1 MKKYELL
8 YILRPDLEE
17 GARKKVVESLSD
29 LLTKNGAKV
38 NKTEEWGLKQLAYE
52 IKKFTKGYYVLVKFE
67 AEKAALDEFD
77 RMTKINQNVL
87 RFLITVDYQ

>member
-17 GARKKVVESLSD
+17 DGRKKVVESLSD

-67 AEKAALDEFD
+67 AEKATLDEFD

>member
-17 GARKKVVESLSD
+17 DARKKVVESLSD

-67 AEKAALDEFD
+67 AEKAASDEFD

-87 RFLITVDYQ
+87 RFLVTVDYQ

>member
-17 GARKKVVESLSD
+17 DARKKVVESLSD

-87 RFLITVDYQ
+87 RFLITDDYQ

>member
-17 GARKKVVESLSD
+17 DARKKLVESLSD

>member
-1 MKKYELL
+1 MNKYELL

-17 GARKKVVESLSD
+17 DARKKVVESLSD

>member
-17 GARKKVVESLSD
+17 DGRKKVVESLSD

>member
-8 YILRPDLEE
+8 YILRPDPEE
-17 GARKKVVESLSD
+17 DARKKVVESLSD

>member
-17 GARKKVVESLSD
+17 DARKKVVESLSD
-29 LLTKNGAKV
+29 LLTKNGAKKK
-38 NKTEEWGLKQLAYE
+38 KTEEWGLKQLAYE

-67 AEKAALDEFD
+67 TEKAALDEFD

>member
-17 GARKKVVESLSD
+17 DARKKVVESLSD

-67 AEKAALDEFD
+67 AEKTALDEFD

>member
-17 GARKKVVESLSD
+17 DARKKVVESLSD

-52 IKKFTKGYYVLVKFE
+52 IKK
-67 AEKAALDEFD
+67 
-77 RMTKINQNVL
+77 INQNVL

>member
-17 GARKKVVESLSD
+17 DARKKVVESLSD

-52 IKKFTKGYYVLVKFE
+52 IKKFTKGYYILVKFE

>member
-17 GARKKVVESLSD
+17 DARKKVVESLSD

-52 IKKFTKGYYVLVKFE
+52 IKKFTKSYYVLVKFE

>member
-17 GARKKVVESLSD
+17 EARKKVVESLSD

>member
-17 GARKKVVESLSD
+17 DARKKVVESLSD

-52 IKKFTKGYYVLVKFE
+52 IKKFTKGYYALVKFE

>member
-17 GARKKVVESLSD
+17 DARKKVVESLSD

-67 AEKAALDEFD
+67 AEKAALDEDF
-77 RMTKINQNVL
+77 
-87 RFLITVDYQ
+87 

>member
-17 GARKKVVESLSD
+17 DARKKVVESLSD

-67 AEKAALDEFD
+67 TEKAALDEFD

>member
-17 GARKKVVESLSD
+17 DARKKVVESLSD